1 MLLRKG
7 RTTPHK
13 PRPARVHAF
22 ERGVDDT
29 RALLM
34 AAARDVF
41 LEVGPV
47 SFSLRE
53 VARRVGVSAAA
64 VYRHFED
71 KEALLFAACTQGFE
85 VFSSYLVRALREP
98 TPRERLLGAGELYRQ
113 FALEN
118 PLDYRF
124 IFMSQA
130 EAVNAMPDDDGGH
143 CVEGL
148 PQDTTFRFLVD
159 RVNECMQA
167 GVLAPDEP
175 ERVAVVIWAHV
186 HGLISLRL
194 SGHLAALGDDP
205 AFSAF
210 YQTSVARLLRALGG

>member
-7 RTTPHK
+7 RATPHK
-13 PRPARVHAF
+13 PRTARVHAF

-71 KEALLFAACTQGFE
+71 KEALLFAACTQGFQ

-98 TPRERLLGAGELYRQ
+98 TPRERLLRAGELYRQ

-130 EAVNAMPDDDGGH
+130 EAVNALPNDEGD

-167 GVLAPDEP
+167 GVLAAEEP

-210 YQTSVARLLRALGG
+210 YQASVARLLRALGG